1 MPLVVKPADMKKSR
15 PPTCATALV
24 YDDLQRENEF
34 WHVQAGPRQGYR
46 ADMSSD
52 TLCKSNDEAQYLL
65 SLYKLCMSAIAGNGA
80 LDASLRQII
89 DSLEAHYPALQAVVV
104 ANSLVTGA
112 DSLLIASD
120 LLTPVLKNTVQVPL
134 VAEYFELPK
143 AESAW
148 RDAMQKHGLSM
159 IASIPLFN
167 AGQTLLGNVV
177 LLNKPELLSTQ
188 PSAQMQP
195 ELASLIT
202 NLLQHAQHQQQNR
215 QAQALAE
222 QSQASMLR
230 MALAIEG
237 SATGIWD
244 RDIQAGQIHYSPGW
258 KAILGYADSEITGS
272 IEDSYT
278 RLHPDDLPYVQETIK
293 AHFEGQTEQYVV
305 EHRVR
310 CKDGSYKWIS
320 SRGKVVSR
328 AEDGSPLRM
337 IGTTTDIT
345 AMRAL
350 SQRLQ
355 ESADLV
361 TCLTNEVPGLAYQYC
376 MHVNGEESFTYLSE
390 GIRDIYELSPAQ
402 MQEAV
407 VLVHAR
413 IHPDD
418 FPAYRNAV
426 LKSASRLEHLHLE
439 YRVNLPQQGIRWR
452 QMDARPRRLPD
463 GATLWH
469 GFITDVTE
477 HKRIEQELQELATID
492 FLTQIPNRRS
502 FMGRIEEEL
511 ARIQRGASKTAAVLM
526 CDLDNFKLINDT
538 YGHAVGDLVLRH
550 FAHILHDEL
559 RKSDYAG
566 RVGGEEFAVVLA
578 GTSITDATVFAQ
590 RVQKQLLDTPVNAHT
605 HIIPVTVSIGIAMM
619 QASDLDADVSLS
631 SSDMALYR
639 AKESGRNRIV
649 VATD

>member
-1 MPLVVKPADMKKSR
+1 
-15 PPTCATALV
+15 
-24 YDDLQRENEF
+24 
-34 WHVQAGPRQGYR
+34 
-46 ADMSSD
+46 MSLD
-52 TLCKSNDEAQYLL
+52 TLPKSNDEVQYLL
-65 SLYKLCMSAIAGNGA
+65 SLYKLCMNAIAENTA
-80 LDASLRQII
+80 LDESLLQIVRSM
-89 DSLEAHYPALQAVVV
+89 DAHYPALLTIVVV
-104 ANSLVTGA
+104 NSKVLGEG
-112 DSLLIASD
+112 SLLITSD
-120 LLTPVLKNTVQVPL
+120 LPAFLPGACPESMRHLPFD
-134 VAEYFELPK
+134 AECFQLPETGTDLF
-143 AESAW
+143 AVWQEV
-148 RDAMQKHGLSM
+148 MQKHGLSM
-159 IASIPLFN
+159 MESIPVFN
-167 AGQTLLGNVV
+167 ARQIFLGGIF
-177 LLNKPELLSTQ
+177 LLSKSES
-188 PSAQMQP
+188 PSGSPSSQVQQ
-195 ELASLIT
+195 ELASLVA
-202 NLLQHAQHQQQNR
+202 NLLQHKQEQLQVQ
-215 QAQALAE
+215 QAQALAQ

-244 RDIQAGQIHYSPGW
+244 RDIRAGQIHYSPGW
-258 KAILGYADSEITGS
+258 KAILGYTDAEIS
-272 IEDSYT
+272 NRIEDSYT
-278 RLHPDDLPYVQETIK
+278 RLHPEDLPYVQATIK

-345 AMRAL
+345 AMRTL

-355 ESADLV
+355 ESAELV

-376 MHVNGEESFTYLSE
+376 MHANGEEGFTYLSE

-402 MQEAV
+402 IQEAV
-407 VLVHAR
+407 ALVHAR

-452 QMDARPRRLPD
+452 QKDARPRRLPD
-463 GATLWH
+463 GSTLWH

-477 HKRIEQELQELATID
+477 HKRIEQELQELATMD

-502 FMGRIEEEL
+502 FMGRMEEEL
-511 ARIQRGASKTAAVLM
+511 ARIQRGASKAAAVLM

-578 GTSITDATVFAQ
+578 GTSITDATIFAQ

-605 HIIPVTVSIGIAMM
+605 HIIPVTVSIGIALMR
-619 QASDLDADVSLS
+619 ASDTDADVSLS

-639 AKESGRNRIV
+639 AKEGGRNRII
-649 VATD
+649 VATN

>member
-1 MPLVVKPADMKKSR
+1 
-15 PPTCATALV
+15 
-24 YDDLQRENEF
+24 
-34 WHVQAGPRQGYR
+34 
-46 ADMSSD
+46 
-52 TLCKSNDEAQYLL
+52 
-65 SLYKLCMSAIAGNGA
+65 MSAIADNTA
-80 LDASLRQII
+80 LEISLRQII
-89 DSLEAHYPALQAVVV
+89 NSLETHYPHLQVVVV

-112 DSLLIASD
+112 DSLLSASD
-120 LLTPVLKNTVQVPL
+120 LLTPVLENTLHIPL
-134 VAEYFELPK
+134 VAEDFQVPE
-143 AESAW
+143 AEAAW
-148 RDAMQKHGLSM
+148 QDALQNHGLSM
-159 IASIPLFN
+159 MASIPLCN
-167 AGQTLLGNVV
+167 AGQPLLGA
-177 LLNKPELLSTQ
+177 LFLITPPESSSTP
-188 PSAQMQP
+188 PSEQMRQ
-195 ELASLIT
+195 ELASLLAD
-202 NLLQHAQHQQQNR
+202 LLQHTLHQQQNR

-244 RDIQAGQIHYSPGW
+244 RDIPAGRIHYSPGW
-258 KAILGYADSEITGS
+258 KAILGYADSEITGR
-272 IEDSYT
+272 IEDSYA
-278 RLHPDDLPYVQETIK
+278 RLHPDDLPYVQATIK

-376 MHVNGEESFTYLSE
+376 MQANGDESFGYVSE
-390 GIRDIYELSPAQ
+390 GIRDIYELSPSQIHDSVA
-402 MQEAV
+402 
-407 VLVHAR
+407 LVHAR

-639 AKESGRNRIV
+639 AKESGRNCIV
-649 VATD
+649 VAAD

>member
-1 MPLVVKPADMKKSR
+1 
-15 PPTCATALV
+15 
-24 YDDLQRENEF
+24 
-34 WHVQAGPRQGYR
+34 
-46 ADMSSD
+46 MSLD
-52 TLCKSNDEAQYLL
+52 NLHKSNEDGQHMLD
-65 SLYKLCMSAIAGNGA
+65 LYRLCMNDIARNTE
-80 LDASLRQII
+80 LK
-89 DSLEAHYPALQAVVV
+89 
-104 ANSLVTGA
+104 
-112 DSLLIASD
+112 DSLLLIVSSLDAHYSGLLSAIVLRGIEADIKTD
-120 LLTPVLKNTVQVPL
+120 LLLVSNLPQACLDDMRNMYAVVEDAYPKGAIPEHSKRVSRMQELAQDHDLWLLAEIPIFNDEHRQSDGLYFFAKNGVIQEKPNQQVLQ
-134 VAEYFELPK
+134 
-143 AESAW
+143 
-148 RDAMQKHGLSM
+148 
-159 IASIPLFN
+159 
-167 AGQTLLGNVV
+167 
-177 LLNKPELLSTQ
+177 
-188 PSAQMQP
+188 
-195 ELASLIT
+195 ELASLIA
-202 NLLQHAQHQQQNR
+202 NLIQHKHTQQKSL
-215 QAQALAE
+215 QAQSLAE
-222 QSQASMLR
+222 QSQANMMR

-237 SATGIWD
+237 SGTGIWD
-244 RDIQAGQIHYSPGW
+244 RDVPAGLIHYSPGW
-258 KAILGYADSEITGS
+258 KAILGYADAEIIGR
-272 IEDSYT
+272 IEDSYA
-278 RLHPDDLPYVQETIK
+278 RLHPDDRPYVQASIQ
-293 AHFEGQTEQYVV
+293 AHFDGLTEQYVV

-345 AMRAL
+345 AMRVL

-376 MHVNGEESFTYLSE
+376 MQANGEERFTYLSE
-390 GIRDIYELSPAQ
+390 GIRDIYELSPLQ

-407 VLVHAR
+407 ALIHAR
-413 IHPDD
+413 IHLDD

-426 LKSASRLEHLHLE
+426 LKSAGRLEHLHLE

-502 FMGRIEEEL
+502 FMGRMEEEL
-511 ARIQRGASKTAAVLM
+511 ARMQRGASKAAAVLM

-538 YGHAVGDLVLRH
+538 YGHAIGDLVLRH

-578 GTSITDATVFAQ
+578 GTSIADATVFAE
-590 RVQKQLLDTPVNAHT
+590 RVQKQLLDTPVNART
-605 HIIPVTVSIGIAMM
+605 HIIPVTVSIGIALM
-619 QASDLDADVSLS
+619 QASDIDADVSLS

-639 AKESGRNRIV
+639 AKEAGRNRII
-649 VATD
+649 VAAD

>member
-1 MPLVVKPADMKKSR
+1 M
-15 PPTCATALV
+15 
-24 YDDLQRENEF
+24 
-34 WHVQAGPRQGYR
+34 QAASLRGYW

-52 TLCKSNDEAQYLL
+52 TLHKSNDEARYLL
-65 SLYKLCMSAIAGNGA
+65 SLYKLCMSAIADNTA
-80 LDASLRQII
+80 LEISLRQII
-89 DSLEAHYPALQAVVV
+89 NSLETHYPHLQVVVV

-112 DSLLIASD
+112 DSLLSASD
-120 LLTPVLKNTVQVPL
+120 LLTPVLENTLHIPL
-134 VAEYFELPK
+134 VAEDFQVPE
-143 AESAW
+143 AEAAW
-148 RDAMQKHGLSM
+148 QDALQNHGLSM
-159 IASIPLFN
+159 MASIPLCN
-167 AGQTLLGNVV
+167 AGQPLLGA
-177 LLNKPELLSTQ
+177 LFLITPPESSSTP
-188 PSAQMQP
+188 PSEQMRQ
-195 ELASLIT
+195 ELASLLAD
-202 NLLQHAQHQQQNR
+202 LLQHTLHQQQNR

-244 RDIQAGQIHYSPGW
+244 RDIPAGRIHYSPGW
-258 KAILGYADSEITGS
+258 KAILGYADSEITGR
-272 IEDSYT
+272 IEDSYA
-278 RLHPDDLPYVQETIK
+278 RLHPDDLPYVQATIK

-376 MHVNGEESFTYLSE
+376 MQANGDESFGYVSE
-390 GIRDIYELSPAQ
+390 GIRDIYELSPSQIHDSVA
-402 MQEAV
+402 
-407 VLVHAR
+407 LVHAR

-639 AKESGRNRIV
+639 AKESGRNCIV
-649 VATD
+649 VAAD

>member
-1 MPLVVKPADMKKSR
+1 MSLDNLHKSNEDGQHMLDLYRLCMNDIARNTELTDSLLRIVSSLDAHYSGLLSAIAVRGIEADLLLASNVHQACLDDMRNMYAVVEDAYPQGAIPEHGKHVSR
-15 PPTCATALV
+15 
-24 YDDLQRENEF
+24 LQVLAQDHGLWLLAEI
-34 WHVQAGPRQGYR
+34 PI
-46 ADMSSD
+46 
-52 TLCKSNDEAQYLL
+52 SNDEHRQ
-65 SLYKLCMSAIAGNGA
+65 SGGLYFFAKNGA
-80 LDASLRQII
+80 IEEKPNQQ
-89 DSLEAHYPALQAVVV
+89 ALQ
-104 ANSLVTGA
+104 
-112 DSLLIASD
+112 
-120 LLTPVLKNTVQVPL
+120 
-134 VAEYFELPK
+134 
-143 AESAW
+143 
-148 RDAMQKHGLSM
+148 
-159 IASIPLFN
+159 
-167 AGQTLLGNVV
+167 
-177 LLNKPELLSTQ
+177 
-188 PSAQMQP
+188 
-195 ELASLIT
+195 ELASLIA
-202 NLLQHAQHQQQNR
+202 NLIQHKRTQQKAR
-215 QAQALAE
+215 QAKSLAE
-222 QSQASMLR
+222 QSQTNMLR

-237 SATGIWD
+237 SGTGIWD
-244 RDIQAGQIHYSPGW
+244 RDVPGGRIHYSPGW
-258 KAILGYADSEITGS
+258 KAILGYADAEITGR
-272 IEDSYT
+272 IEDSYA
-278 RLHPDDLPYVQETIK
+278 RLHPDDRSYVQATIQ
-293 AHFEGQTEQYVV
+293 AHFDGLTEQYAV

-345 AMRAL
+345 AMRIL

-361 TCLTNEVPGLAYQYC
+361 TCLTNEVPGLAYQYR
-376 MHVNGEESFTYLSE
+376 MDSDGAERFTYLSE
-390 GIRDIYELSPAQ
+390 GVRDIYELIPAQ
-402 MQEAV
+402 MPEAIQ
-407 VLVHAR
+407 LVHAR
-413 IHPDD
+413 IHADD
-418 FPAYRNAV
+418 FPAYRNAL

-439 YRVNLPQQGIRWR
+439 YRVNLPQQGMRWR

-469 GFITDVTE
+469 GFINDVTE

-502 FMGRIEEEL
+502 FMSRMEEEL
-511 ARIQRGASKTAAVLM
+511 ARIQRGASKAAAVLM

-578 GTSITDATVFAQ
+578 GTGIADATIFAE

-605 HIIPVTVSIGIAMM
+605 QLIPVTVSIGISLM
-619 QASDLDADVSLS
+619 QASDIDADVSLS

-639 AKESGRNRIV
+639 AKEAGRNRII
-649 VATD
+649 VAAD

>member
-1 MPLVVKPADMKKSR
+1 
-15 PPTCATALV
+15 
-24 YDDLQRENEF
+24 
-34 WHVQAGPRQGYR
+34 
-46 ADMSSD
+46 MSSD
-52 TLCKSNDEAQYLL
+52 TLHKSNDEARYLL
-65 SLYKLCMSAIAGNGA
+65 SLYKLCMSAIADNTA
-80 LDASLRQII
+80 LDISLRQMIN
-89 DSLEAHYPALQAVVV
+89 SLETHYPDLQVVVV
-104 ANSLVTGA
+104 ANSLVTDA
-112 DSLLIASD
+112 DNLLIVPD
-120 LLTPVLKNTVQVPL
+120 LLTPVLENTLHIPL
-134 VAEYFELPK
+134 VAEDFQWPETE
-143 AESAW
+143 AAW
-148 RDAMQKHGLSM
+148 QDAMQKRGLAM
-159 IASIPLFN
+159 IASIPLRN
-167 AGQTLLGNVV
+167 AGQTLLGVIF
-177 LLNKPELLSTQ
+177 LLTLPESASTS
-188 PSAQMQP
+188 PSEQMRQ
-195 ELASLIT
+195 ELASLLAD
-202 NLLQHAQHQQQNR
+202 LLQHTLRQQQNR

-237 SATGIWD
+237 SGTGIWD
-244 RDIQAGQIHYSPGW
+244 RDISAGRIHYSPGW
-258 KAILGYADSEITGS
+258 KAMLGYADSEITGS
-272 IEDSYT
+272 IEDSYA
-278 RLHPDDLPYVQETIK
+278 RLHPDDLPYVQATIQ

-376 MHVNGEESFTYLSE
+376 MQANGDESFGYVSE
-390 GIRDIYELSPAQ
+390 GIRDIYELSPSQIHDSVA
-402 MQEAV
+402 
-407 VLVHAR
+407 LVHAR

>member
-1 MPLVVKPADMKKSR
+1 
-15 PPTCATALV
+15 
-24 YDDLQRENEF
+24 
-34 WHVQAGPRQGYR
+34 
-46 ADMSSD
+46 MSSD
-52 TLCKSNDEAQYLL
+52 TLPKSNDEVQHLL
-65 SLYKLCMSAIAGNGA
+65 SLYKLCMSAIGENSA
-80 LDASLRQII
+80 LDESLRQIVRSM
-89 DSLEAHYPALQAVVV
+89 DAHYPALLTIIAVNNTV
-104 ANSLVTGA
+104 ASE
-112 DSLLIASD
+112 DSLLIASGLPAGLLESCMKSMHECLRLAGSDTD
-120 LLTPVLKNTVQVPL
+120 LHAAWQKVVQGHGLTIIESAPVLNASQVPL
-134 VAEYFELPK
+134 GRICCLNKAELPFDK
-143 AESAW
+143 
-148 RDAMQKHGLSM
+148 
-159 IASIPLFN
+159 
-167 AGQTLLGNVV
+167 
-177 LLNKPELLSTQ
+177 
-188 PSAQMQP
+188 PSAHMLQ
-195 ELASLIT
+195 ELASLVA
-202 NLLQHAQHQQQNR
+202 NLLQHKQEQLQIQ
-215 QAQALAE
+215 QAQALAQ

-244 RDIQAGQIHYSPGW
+244 RDIQSGQIHYSPGW
-258 KAILGYADSEITGS
+258 KAILGYADEEISNS
-272 IEDSYT
+272 IEDSFT
-278 RLHPDDLPYVQETIK
+278 RLHPEDLPYVQATIK

-345 AMRAL
+345 AMRTL

-376 MHVNGEESFTYLSE
+376 LHANGEEGFTYLSE

-402 MQEAV
+402 IQEAV
-407 VLVHAR
+407 DLVHAR
-413 IHPDD
+413 IHHDD

-452 QMDARPRRLPD
+452 QKDARPRRLPD
-463 GATLWH
+463 GSTLWH

-511 ARIQRGASKTAAVLM
+511 ARIQRGASKAAAVLM

-578 GTSITDATVFAQ
+578 GTSITDATIFAQ

-605 HIIPVTVSIGIAMM
+605 HIIPVTVSIGIAVM
-619 QASDLDADVSLS
+619 QASDLNADVSLS

-639 AKESGRNRIV
+639 AKEGGRNRIV
-649 VATD
+649 VATE

>member
-1 MPLVVKPADMKKSR
+1 
-15 PPTCATALV
+15 
-24 YDDLQRENEF
+24 
-34 WHVQAGPRQGYR
+34 
-46 ADMSSD
+46 MSLD
-52 TLCKSNDEAQYLL
+52 NLHKSNEGGQHLL
-65 SLYKLCMSAIAGNGA
+65 DLYRLCMNDIARNIPLYDSLRRIVNS
-80 LDASLRQII
+80 LDAC
-89 DSLEAHYPALQAVVV
+89 YPALLSAIVVHDTKADIAAGDEAGNEAGLLLVSNLPQACLDDMRNTD
-104 ANSLVTGA
+104 AEAEDA
-112 DSLLIASD
+112 DQQGE
-120 LLTPVLKNTVQVPL
+120 TPVHSERVSRLQMHAQDHGLWLVEEMPIFNSEQEQLADLYFFAKNTSPE
-134 VAEYFELPK
+134 ARPGRYFL
-143 AESAW
+143 
-148 RDAMQKHGLSM
+148 Q
-159 IASIPLFN
+159 
-167 AGQTLLGNVV
+167 
-177 LLNKPELLSTQ
+177 
-188 PSAQMQP
+188 
-195 ELASLIT
+195 ELASLIAS
-202 NLLQHAQHQQQNR
+202 LVLHKCEQQKAR

-222 QSQASMLR
+222 QSQVNMQR

-237 SATGIWD
+237 SGTGIWD
-244 RDIQAGQIHYSPGW
+244 RDVPGGRIHYSPGW
-258 KAILGYADSEITGS
+258 KAILGYTDAEITGR
-272 IEDSYT
+272 IEDSFA
-278 RLHPDDLPYVQETIK
+278 RLHPDDHSYVRATIQ
-293 AHFEGQTEQYVV
+293 AHFDGLTEQYAV

-345 AMRAL
+345 AMRIL

-361 TCLTNEVPGLAYQYC
+361 TCLTNEVPGLAYQYR
-376 MHVNGEESFTYLSE
+376 MDSDGTERFTYLSE
-390 GIRDIYELSPAQ
+390 GVRDIYELIPAQ
-402 MQEAV
+402 MPEGIQ
-407 VLVHAR
+407 LVHAR
-413 IHPDD
+413 IHADD
-418 FPAYRNAV
+418 FPAYRNAI

-439 YRVNLPQQGIRWR
+439 YRVNLPQQGMRWR

-469 GFITDVTE
+469 GFINDVTE

-502 FMGRIEEEL
+502 FMGRMEEEL
-511 ARIQRGASKTAAVLM
+511 SRVQRGASKAAAVLM
-526 CDLDNFKLINDT
+526 CDLDNFKFINDT

-578 GTSITDATVFAQ
+578 GTSIADATVFAE

-605 HIIPVTVSIGIAMM
+605 HIIPVTVSIGIALM
-619 QASDLDADVSLS
+619 QASDIDADVSLS

-639 AKESGRNRIV
+639 AKEAGRNRII
-649 VATD
+649 VAAD